1 MKTKITKRTVDRL
14 AAGAIEDTI
23 IADVEL
29 RGFTAQR
36 LPSGKISFAYRK
48 KGRWL
53 RLGLFG
59 ELTAEQARQAA
70 QRAAGAVASGND
82 PFLAKATRRVSD
94 ATTVNQVIDSFLANH
109 VRRRELRSA
118 HDMERRFDRHVRP
131 VLGALPIQSVARP
144 QVIALCDKVAEVA
157 GSTEAHTTWG
167 AIRQCF
173 NFWMLR
179 DPAYTSPLN
188 VRGVSW
194 IVKRER
200 ARSRVLNDDEI
211 RDLRCVLDAVD
222 PEVAR
227 FVWGLLLSG
236 GRRRSELA
244 NMVWEEV
251 DSAAAL
257 WTIPRERSKSKREVM
272 VPVVPEFAALLGKPR
287 AAGKVFQMSRFST
300 RKRQIDQAITALR
313 EREGRPPMAPWCWHD
328 LRRTARTAL
337 ARCGVA
343 DEVAERILGHQVGGI
358 LGATYNRHRYVAE
371 MRDGLERLV
380 ALIGRIVSSDSN
392 VVPLIQPL
400 AATA

>member
-14 AAGAIEDTI
+14 ATGAIEDTI

-36 LPSGKISFAYRK
+36 LPSGKVSFAYRK

-59 ELTAEQARQAA
+59 ELTAEQARKAA
-70 QRAAGAVASGND
+70 MRAAGAIADGDD
-82 PFLAKATRRVSD
+82 PFIAKAAKRISG
-94 ATTVNQVIDSFLANH
+94 AATVNAVIDAFMANH

-118 HDMERRFDRHVRP
+118 HDIERRFTRHVRP
-131 VLGALPIQSVARP
+131 VLGALPIQSVTRP
-144 QVIALCDKVAEVA
+144 QVIALCDKVAETA
-157 GSTEAHTTWG
+157 GSTEAHVVWG
-167 AIRQCF
+167 AIRQGF

-188 VRGVSW
+188 VRGVGW
-194 IVKRER
+194 IKKSEK

-211 RDLRCVLDAVD
+211 RDLRRVLDTMD

-227 FVWGLLLSG
+227 FVWALLLS

-244 NMVWEEV
+244 NMVFEEV
-251 DSAAAL
+251 SGDV
-257 WTIPRERSKSKREVM
+257 WTIPPKRSKSKREIVQPI
-272 VPVVPEFAALLGKPR
+272 VPAFAKLMGTPQ
-287 AAGKVFQMSRFST
+287 AAGKVFRMSRFSI
-300 RKRQIDQAITALR
+300 RKRRIDQAIAALR
-313 EREGRPPMAPWCWHD
+313 LREGRPPMAPFVWHD
-328 LRRTARTAL
+328 LRRTARTLL

-343 DEVAERILGHQVGGI
+343 DAVAERILGHSDTV
-358 LGATYNRHRYVAE
+358 LGRTYNRHKYTLE
-371 MRDGLERLV
+371 TRDGLERLAAMV
-380 ALIGRIVSSDSN
+380 ATIVEGPRDN

-400 AATA
+400 AANA